1 MHCFHERTAT
11 SRGRG
16 LPNTRHLPLHAAGF
30 QPQEKCMLKWA
41 IIFAIISL
49 VTGLFGFR
57 GISGVAAIIAKFLF
71 AIFLILFLIAVL
83 AVIGVFH
90 IL

>member
-1 MHCFHERTAT
+1 MHRLNGRIAT
-11 SRGRG
+11 SQG
-16 LPNTRHLPLHAAGF
+16 PRHPSSGILSRAALG
-30 QPQEKCMLKWA
+30 QPQERRMLKWA

-49 VTGLFGFR
+49 VTGAFGFR
-57 GISGVAAIIAKFLF
+57 GISGAAATIAKFLF
-71 AIFLILFLIAVL
+71 AVFLILFLIALL